1 MSSSSLRKFRV
12 IFASLLIISVA
23 AVFLDI
29 RRIIPEGWVNGI
41 LYIQFL
47 PSLLKF
53 INLPSLL
60 ASGFLVVL
68 ALTVFTGRSY
78 CSFLCPLGIFQDIV
92 SRIAGVI
99 KRKNRKFRFTIPYTI
114 TRYSIL
120 ALTVIV
126 ALAGSLLMVTI
137 LDPYSIFGRMMTYF
151 LKPAVVEGNNL
162 LASILT
168 RFDIYTL
175 YTIQLKG
182 ITAAAFILPLS
193 FLGLT
198 GYMAYRHGR
207 LYCNTVCPVGTFL
220 GLISKVSVF
229 GLRIDSSSCT
239 RCGRCAVA
247 CKSSCIDFLHE
258 SIDVTRCVTC
268 FNCIDSCNDKA
279 ISFGVRLAG
288 KPVTGEPEE
297 RKKAATGVSAAVK
310 PESIGNTV
318 YASNGES
325 AEGEPGISESVDTGK
340 RNFILNSLILSA
352 AFTGIANGQ
361 DAPVPTK
368 ASTVREN
375 REYPVCPPGGIGQEH
390 FNDYCTACS
399 LCVSACPTSVL
410 RPSFRSYGL
419 AGIMQPVMDYHK
431 GFCNFEC
438 TVCIDVCPTG
448 ALMPLML
455 EAKKLTQIGKV
466 RFIKENCIV
475 ETERTDCGACSEHC
489 PTKAVKMV
497 PFIDNL
503 VIPEVEEDICIGCG
517 ACEYACPTVPF
528 KAIYV
533 NGNPIHLDA
542 KKPESGTSDEKAL
555 EEFPF

>member
-1 MSSSSLRKFRV
+1 MKSSALRKFRV
-12 IFASLLIISVA
+12 VFASLLIISVA
-23 AVFLDI
+23 VVFLDI
-29 RRIIPEGWVNGI
+29 RHMIPESWVTGI

-99 KRKNRKFRFTIPYTI
+99 NRRNRKFRFAIPYTI
-114 TRYSIL
+114 TRYSFL
-120 ALTVIV
+120 AVTVIV
-126 ALAGSLLMVTI
+126 ALAGSVLMVTI

-151 LKPAVVEGNNL
+151 LKPAVVQGNNL

-168 RFDIYTL
+168 RFDVYTL

-182 ITAAAFILPLS
+182 ITAAAFILPLF

-220 GLISKVSVF
+220 GLISKVSIF
-229 GLRIDSSSCT
+229 GIRIDSSSCT

-268 FNCIDSCNDKA
+268 FNCIDSCNDNA
-279 ISFGVRLAG
+279 ISFGIRRSGKPADGSEEEKTKDRRKVAIAGDPEVIKKPVQAG
-288 KPVTGEPEE
+288 K
-297 RKKAATGVSAAVK
+297 S
-310 PESIGNTV
+310 
-318 YASNGES
+318 
-325 AEGEPGISESVDTGK
+325 GIEKSVNEESVDTGK
-340 RNFILNSLILSA
+340 RNFIFNTLILSA
-352 AFTGIANGQ
+352 TFTSVANGQ

-448 ALMPLML
+448 ALMPLIL
-455 EAKKLTQIGKV
+455 EAKKLTQLGKV
-466 RFIKENCIV
+466 KFIKENCIV
-475 ETERTDCGACSEHC
+475 ETEKTDCGACSEHC

-533 NGNPIHLDA
+533 NGNPVHLDA
-542 KKPESGTSDEKAL
+542 KKPDTGTLDEKVL